1 VAMVTTFGAPLLE
14 SMTVQAQE
22 EPE

>member
-14 SMTVQAQE
+14 SMTVQAHE